1 LFFHTASIPKNATHC
16 QLVLALFYALNTRYN
31 TVHDTY
37 TQEKN
42 MSNNKSGF
50 EIRADLLNQAQGI
63 IEGNFQREVD
73 AIYAHND
80 TFPNDK
86 KPLPLREIT
95 GEEVIRTARQL
106 NEFVTE
112 K

>member
-1 LFFHTASIPKNATHC
+1 
-16 QLVLALFYALNTRYN
+16 
-31 TVHDTY
+31 
-37 TQEKN
+37 
-42 MSNNKSGF
+42 MSNSKSGF
-50 EIRADLLNQAQGI
+50 EIRADLLSQAEGI
-63 IEGNFQREVD
+63 LTSNYQREVD
-73 AIYAHND
+73 AVYAHND

-95 GEEVIRTARQL
+95 GEEVIRVARQL

>member
-1 LFFHTASIPKNATHC
+1 
-16 QLVLALFYALNTRYN
+16 
-31 TVHDTY
+31 
-37 TQEKN
+37 
-42 MSNNKSGF
+42 MSDKKSGY

-63 IEGNFQREVD
+63 LTDNYQREVE
-73 AIYAHND
+73 AIHTHND
-80 TFPNDK
+80 AFPNDK

-95 GEEVIRTARQL
+95 GEEIIMTARQL

>member
-1 LFFHTASIPKNATHC
+1 
-16 QLVLALFYALNTRYN
+16 
-31 TVHDTY
+31 
-37 TQEKN
+37 

-50 EIRADLLNQAQGI
+50 EIRADLLSQAQGI